1 MKKDFDKWNS
11 LKKII
16 NDTSDYKFYK
26 PREIWWCSFGIN
38 IGYEQDGNNSDYERP
53 ALIIRAFSKEVCL
66 VIPLTRSNKKN
77 KYHFDLGNIGRKKSF
92 AILSQIRLIDTK
104 RLVNRIAILEKHR
117 FLDIK
122 KAITTMLQ

>member
-77 KYHFDLGNIGRKKSF
+77 KYHFDLGNISVKKSF
-92 AILSQIRLIDTK
+92 AIISQLRLIDTK
-104 RLVNRIAILEKHR
+104 RLHDLVQV
-117 FLDIK
+117 LDNQKFDDIR
-122 KAITTMLQ
+122 KAIRDLI